1 MAPALLQTIPLE
13 HLPESHTL
21 HIALYRNITNAS
33 FLHQQLLT
41 GNTDF
46 EYAFIDASVVRSL
59 LLSPPLSAISNYSLP
74 LHCPTIRLIF
84 VLSKLHILAAAYRA
98 INDALEERLKSRNIH
113 SEIVFSLSMN
123 NNVCSLLLSPSYF
136 IAESFRRFG
145 ITPTTTSLL
154 VVKVAPA
161 SSASQIS
168 ERLSSVIEGE
178 PVPFDDESLASM
190 VDIARVK
197 KLYKLNV
204 TGGGGGKKGGAN
216 GVNGV
221 NGKVE
226 SKADERKELEV
237 MVLGAMALR
246 GATN

>member
-46 EYAFIDASVVRSL
+46 EYAFIDASVV
-59 LLSPPLSAISNYSLP
+59 
-74 LHCPTIRLIF
+74 
-84 VLSKLHILAAAYRA
+84 LSKLHILAAAYRA

-123 NNVCSLLLSPSYF
+123 NN

-168 ERLSSVIEGE
+168 EHLSSVIEGE

-216 GVNGV
+216 GVNG
-221 NGKVE
+221 KVE

>member
-46 EYAFIDASVVRSL
+46 EYAFIDASVV
-59 LLSPPLSAISNYSLP
+59 
-74 LHCPTIRLIF
+74 
-84 VLSKLHILAAAYRA
+84 LSKLHILAAAYRA

-123 NNVCSLLLSPSYF
+123 NN

-168 ERLSSVIEGE
+168 EHLSSVIEGE

-197 KLYKLNV
+197 KLYKLNAL
-204 TGGGGGKKGGAN
+204 GGGAKKGGAN
-216 GVNGV
+216 GVS
-221 NGKVE
+221 GKTENKV
-226 SKADERKELEV
+226 DERKELEI

>member
-21 HIALYRNITNAS
+21 HIALYRNLTNAS

-46 EYAFIDASVVRSL
+46 EYAFIDASV
-59 LLSPPLSAISNYSLP
+59 
-74 LHCPTIRLIF
+74 

-123 NNVCSLLLSPSYF
+123 NN

-145 ITPTTTSLL
+145 ITPSTASLL

-168 ERLSSVIEGE
+168 EHLSSVIEGE

-190 VDIARVK
+190 VDSSRVK
-197 KLYKLNV
+197 KLYKLNAI
-204 TGGGGGKKGGAN
+204 GGGGKKVGTN
-216 GVNGV
+216 GVS
-221 NGKVE
+221 GKGE
-226 SKADERKELEV
+226 SKVDERKELEI

>member
-21 HIALYRNITNAS
+21 HIALYRNLTNAS
-33 FLHQQLLT
+33 FLHQQLLN

-46 EYAFIDASVVRSL
+46 EYAFIDASV
-59 LLSPPLSAISNYSLP
+59 
-74 LHCPTIRLIF
+74 

-123 NNVCSLLLSPSYF
+123 NN

-145 ITPTTTSLL
+145 ITPSTTSLL

-168 ERLSSVIEGE
+168 EHLSSVIEGE
-178 PVPFDDESLASM
+178 PDPFDDESLASM

-197 KLYKLNV
+197 KLYKLNAL
-204 TGGGGGKKGGAN
+204 GGGGKKSGAN
-216 GVNGV
+216 GVS
-221 NGKVE
+221 GKAEDKV
-226 SKADERKELEV
+226 DERKELEI

>member
-21 HIALYRNITNAS
+21 HIALYRNLTNAS

-46 EYAFIDASVVRSL
+46 EYAFIDASV
-59 LLSPPLSAISNYSLP
+59 
-74 LHCPTIRLIF
+74 

-113 SEIVFSLSMN
+113 SEVVFSLSMN
-123 NNVCSLLLSPSYF
+123 NN

-145 ITPTTTSLL
+145 IIPTTTSLL

-168 ERLSSVIEGE
+168 EHLSSVIEGE

-190 VDIARVK
+190 VDVARVK

-204 TGGGGGKKGGAN
+204 TGGGGGKKGAAN
-216 GVNGV
+216 GVS
-221 NGKVE
+221 GKAE
-226 SKADERKELEV
+226 STVDERKELEI

>member
-21 HIALYRNITNAS
+21 HIALYRNLTNAS

-46 EYAFIDASVVRSL
+46 EYAFIDASV
-59 LLSPPLSAISNYSLP
+59 
-74 LHCPTIRLIF
+74 

-123 NNVCSLLLSPSYF
+123 NN

-154 VVKVAPA
+154 VVKVASA

-168 ERLSSVIEGE
+168 EHLSSVIEGE

-197 KLYKLNV
+197 KLYKLNAL
-204 TGGGGGKKGGAN
+204 GGGGKKGGTN
-216 GVNGV
+216 GVSEKAEN
-221 NGKVE
+221 KV
-226 SKADERKELEV
+226 DEGKELEI

>member
-1 MAPALLQTIPLE
+1 MAPALLQSIPLE

-21 HIALYRNITNAS
+21 HIALYRNLTNAS

-46 EYAFIDASVVRSL
+46 EYAFIDASV
-59 LLSPPLSAISNYSLP
+59 
-74 LHCPTIRLIF
+74 
-84 VLSKLHILAAAYRA
+84 
-98 INDALEERLKSRNIH
+98 
-113 SEIVFSLSMN
+113 
-123 NNVCSLLLSPSYF
+123 

-145 ITPTTTSLL
+145 ITPSTTSLL

-168 ERLSSVIEGE
+168 EHLSSVVEGE

-197 KLYKLNV
+197 KLYKLNAL
-204 TGGGGGKKGGAN
+204 GGGGKKSGAN
-216 GVNGV
+216 GVS
-221 NGKVE
+221 GKAE
-226 SKADERKELEV
+226 NKLDERKELEI

>member
-1 MAPALLQTIPLE
+1 MAPALLQTISLE

-21 HIALYRNITNAS
+21 HIALYRNLTNAS

-59 LLSPPLSAISNYSLP
+59 HLSLLFSPSQITHNPSIAPPSDSFYII
-74 LHCPTIRLIF
+74 T
-84 VLSKLHILAAAYRA
+84 A

-123 NNVCSLLLSPSYF
+123 NN

-168 ERLSSVIEGE
+168 EHLSSVIEGE
-178 PVPFDDESLASM
+178 PVLFDEESLASM

-197 KLYKLNV
+197 KLYKLNAL
-204 TGGGGGKKGGAN
+204 GGGGKKGGAN
-216 GVNGV
+216 GVS
-221 NGKVE
+221 GKAENKV
-226 SKADERKELEV
+226 DERKELEI

>member
-46 EYAFIDASVVRSL
+46 EYAFIDASVV
-59 LLSPPLSAISNYSLP
+59 
-74 LHCPTIRLIF
+74 
-84 VLSKLHILAAAYRA
+84 LSKLHILAAAYRA

-123 NNVCSLLLSPSYF
+123 NN

-168 ERLSSVIEGE
+168 EHLSSVIEGE
-178 PVPFDDESLASM
+178 PVPFEDESLASM

-197 KLYKLNV
+197 KLYKLSAL
-204 TGGGGGKKGGAN
+204 GGGAKKGGAN
-216 GVNGV
+216 GVNG
-221 NGKVE
+221 KVE
-226 SKADERKELEV
+226 NKVEERKELEI

>member
-46 EYAFIDASVVRSL
+46 EYAFIDASVV
-59 LLSPPLSAISNYSLP
+59 
-74 LHCPTIRLIF
+74 
-84 VLSKLHILAAAYRA
+84 LSKLHILAAAYRA

-123 NNVCSLLLSPSYF
+123 NN

-168 ERLSSVIEGE
+168 EHLSSVVEGE
-178 PVPFDDESLASM
+178 PVSFDDESLASM

-216 GVNGV
+216 GVNG
-221 NGKVE
+221 KIE
-226 SKADERKELEV
+226 SKVDERKELEV

>member
-46 EYAFIDASVVRSL
+46 EYAFIDASVV
-59 LLSPPLSAISNYSLP
+59 
-74 LHCPTIRLIF
+74 
-84 VLSKLHILAAAYRA
+84 LSKLHILAAAYRA

-123 NNVCSLLLSPSYF
+123 NN

>member
-21 HIALYRNITNAS
+21 HIALYRNLANAS

-46 EYAFIDASVVRSL
+46 EYAFIDASV
-59 LLSPPLSAISNYSLP
+59 
-74 LHCPTIRLIF
+74 

-123 NNVCSLLLSPSYF
+123 NN

-145 ITPTTTSLL
+145 ITPSTTSLL
-154 VVKVAPA
+154 IVKVAPA

-168 ERLSSVIEGE
+168 EHLSSVIEGE

-197 KLYKLNV
+197 KLYKLNAI
-204 TGGGGGKKGGAN
+204 GGGGKKGGAN
-216 GVNGV
+216 GM

-226 SKADERKELEV
+226 NQVDERKELEI

>member
-46 EYAFIDASVVRSL
+46 EYAFIDATV
-59 LLSPPLSAISNYSLP
+59 
-74 LHCPTIRLIF
+74 

-123 NNVCSLLLSPSYF
+123 NN

-168 ERLSSVIEGE
+168 EHLSSVIEGE

-197 KLYKLNV
+197 KLYKLNAL
-204 TGGGGGKKGGAN
+204 GGGAKKGGAN
-216 GVNGV
+216 GVS
-221 NGKVE
+221 GKTENKV
-226 SKADERKELEV
+226 DGTKELEI

>member
-46 EYAFIDASVVRSL
+46 EYAFIDASVV
-59 LLSPPLSAISNYSLP
+59 
-74 LHCPTIRLIF
+74 
-84 VLSKLHILAAAYRA
+84 LSKLHILAAAYRA

-123 NNVCSLLLSPSYF
+123 NN
-136 IAESFRRFG
+136 IAEYFRRFG

-154 VVKVAPA
+154 VIKVAPA

-168 ERLSSVIEGE
+168 EHLSSVIEGE

-197 KLYKLNV
+197 KLYKLNAL
-204 TGGGGGKKGGAN
+204 GGGAKKGGAN
-216 GVNGV
+216 GVS
-221 NGKVE
+221 GKTENKV
-226 SKADERKELEV
+226 DERKELEI
-237 MVLGAMALR
+237 MVLGAMAMR

>member
-1 MAPALLQTIPLE
+1 MDSPFLCAYDQNPVIANQATIHQSPFAGITTETPTSLTPQIPTMAPALLQTIPLE

-46 EYAFIDASVVRSL
+46 EYAFIDASVV
-59 LLSPPLSAISNYSLP
+59 
-74 LHCPTIRLIF
+74 
-84 VLSKLHILAAAYRA
+84 LSKLHILAAAYRA

-123 NNVCSLLLSPSYF
+123 NN

-168 ERLSSVIEGE
+168 EHLSSVIEGE

-190 VDIARVK
+190 VDTARVK
-197 KLYKLNV
+197 KLYKLNAL
-204 TGGGGGKKGGAN
+204 GGGAKKGGAN
-216 GVNGV
+216 GVSGRAENEV
-221 NGKVE
+221 
-226 SKADERKELEV
+226 DERKELEI